1 MRRIITALIVIVAS
15 VAAYAQM
22 SRFGGAP
29 AGAAAWNARIEMTGA
44 KTGKLVL
51 TMTPSKGWHI
61 YGFEV
66 GEGGPKAMSADF
78 TKSVGVKFKGDLKP
92 SVTPVKTHDDVFDV
106 DVTYWE
112 GKVVFTRSFE
122 VTDPRTARITGVVNY
137 QGCNDE
143 TCTSPQ
149 KYNIAL
155 TVPAGTSNNSG
166 K

>member
-1 MRRIITALIVIVAS
+1 MRRIISVLIMIVAC
-15 VAAYAQM
+15 VAVYAQM
-22 SRFGGAP
+22 PRFGDAP
-29 AGAAAWNARIEMTGA
+29 VAAVWNARIEMTGVRA
-44 KTGKLVL
+44 GKLIL

-66 GEGGPKAMSADF
+66 GEGGPKAMTTDF
-78 TKSVGVKFKGDLKP
+78 TKSAGVKFKGDFKP

-112 GKVVFTRSFE
+112 SKVVFTRSFD
-122 VTDPRTARITGVVNY
+122 VTDPKAAKITGVVNY

-143 TCTSPQ
+143 TCTAPQ
-149 KYNIAL
+149 KYNVVL
-155 TVPAGTSNNSG
+155 TVPAG

>member
-1 MRRIITALIVIVAS
+1 MRRIITALILIVAS

-22 SRFGGAP
+22 PRFGGAP
-29 AGAAAWNARIEMTGA
+29 AAATWNARIEMTGA
-44 KTGKLVL
+44 KSGKLIL

-66 GEGGPKAMSADF
+66 GEGGPKAMTADF
-78 TKSVGVKFKGDLKP
+78 TKSAGVKFKGELKP
-92 SVTPVKTHDDVFDV
+92 SVAPVKTHDDVFDV

-122 VTDPRTARITGVVNY
+122 VTDPKTAKITGVVNY

-143 TCTSPQ
+143 TCTAPQ

-155 TVPAGTSNNSG
+155 TVPAG

>member
-1 MRRIITALIVIVAS
+1 MRRVITALILIVAS
-15 VAAYAQM
+15 VAVYAQLPRM
-22 SRFGGAP
+22 GGAP
-29 AGAAAWNARIEMTGA
+29 AAAAWNARIEMSGDRA
-44 KTGKLVL
+44 GKLIL

-66 GEGGPKAMSADF
+66 GEGGPKAMTADF
-78 TKSVGVKFKGDLKP
+78 SKSAGVKFKGDLKP
-92 SVTPVKTHDDVFDV
+92 SVAPVRTHDDVFGV

-122 VTDPRTARITGVVNY
+122 VTDPKTAKITGIVNY

-143 TCTSPQ
+143 TCTAPQ
-149 KYNIAL
+149 KYNISL
-155 TVPAGTSNNSG
+155 TVPNNAG